1 MEPRMMDDS
10 VLEFYEQLANAYHL
24 IYEDWD
30 KSIQRQAKVL
40 DKIIQDHLHA
50 PPRSVLDCSCGI
62 GTQAIGLA
70 LLGYKVHATDL
81 SPKAVQRARGE
92 ARRLGAEVTF
102 GVADFRALKDRVEG
116 TFDVVISCDNSLPH
130 LITDDDLVLVA
141 QNMASKLK
149 PTGLLLASIRDYD
162 RLAKEKPVLD
172 SPRVL
177 DGPEGR
183 RIVFQVWDW
192 SSDGRTYTAHQFI
205 LRETKGEWK
214 TFHCTVDY
222 RALLRDELSEVLR
235 EAGLSA
241 IRWHMPKESGY
252 YQPIVTGRKH

>member
-1 MEPRMMDDS
+1 MDDS
-10 VLEFYEQLANAYHL
+10 VLEFYEELASEYHL

-30 KSIQRQAKVL
+30 KSIQRQAGVL
-40 DKIIQDHLHA
+40 DRVIQDHLRA
-50 PPRSVLDCSCGI
+50 PPSSVLDCSCGI

-81 SPKAVQRARGE
+81 SPKAVQRAQEE
-92 ARRLGAEVTF
+92 ARRLGTEVTF
-102 GVADFRALKDRVEG
+102 GVTDFRALKDKVEG
-116 TFDVVISCDNSLPH
+116 IFDVVISCDNSLPH
-130 LITDDDLVLVA
+130 LLSDEELLIA
-141 QNMASKLK
+141 ARSMASKLN
-149 PTGLLLASIRDYD
+149 TNGLLLVSIRDYD
-162 RLAKEKPVLD
+162 QLVTER
-172 SPRVL
+172 PRSERPRIF

-205 LRETKGEWK
+205 LREARGEWK

-235 EAGLSA
+235 EAGLLA
-241 IRWHMPKESGY
+241 IRWHMPKESGF
-252 YQPIVTGRKH
+252 YQPIVTARRN

>member
-1 MEPRMMDDS
+1 MDDS
-10 VLEFYEQLANAYHL
+10 VLEFYEELANEYHL

-40 DKIIQDHLHA
+40 DKIIQDHLRA
-50 PPRSVLDCSCGI
+50 PPSSVLDCSCGI

-81 SPKAVQRARGE
+81 SPKAVQRAQGE

-102 GVADFRALKDRVEG
+102 GVADFRALKEIVEG

-130 LITDDDLVLVA
+130 LLSDEELLIA
-141 QNMASKLK
+141 ARSMASKLS
-149 PTGLLLASIRDYD
+149 TNGLLLVSIRDYD
-162 RLAKEKPVLD
+162 QLVTER
-172 SPRVL
+172 PRSERPRIF

-205 LRETKGEWK
+205 LREAKGEWK

-241 IRWHMPKESGY
+241 IRWHMPKESGF
-252 YQPIVTGRKH
+252 YQPIVTARRS